1 MEGPHHDRERRER
14 WEEGYVAVRRQKWL
28 RRARIRRHLRGPTD
42 SRVVE
47 IGSGDGLNLEV
58 LAELGFRRVL
68 GLEYS
73 LDLIARGS
81 SRRVA
86 AGDAHALPFATGG
99 IDLVLVDSVL
109 HHLTDYAAAARELS
123 RVLRPAGRLVYF
135 EPRPSL
141 ARRLLDRVTFS
152 AWGRRLPYLRARHQT
167 LLEEIDL
174 YGHWLDHHRE
184 MEGHLVAAGLTR
196 RFRWRGPIGLFAG
209 FDKPRSGARA

>member
-1 MEGPHHDRERRER
+1 MDNPHDDQERRER
-14 WEEGYVAVRRQKWL
+14 WEQGYVAVRRQKWL
-28 RRARIRRHLRGPTD
+28 RRARIRRHLRVPTD
-42 SRVVE
+42 SRIVE

-58 LAELGFRRVL
+58 LAGLGFRRVL

-73 LDLIARGS
+73 LDLIARS
-81 SRRVA
+81 QARRVV

-109 HHLTDYAAAARELS
+109 HHLTDYAAAAREIS

-135 EPRPSL
+135 EPRPSP

-152 AWGRRLPYLRARHQT
+152 AWGGRLPYLRARRQT

-174 YGHWLDHHRE
+174 YSHWLDHYQE
-184 MEGHLVAAGLTR
+184 MEGHLVAAGLTS
-196 RFRWRGPIGLFAG
+196 RFRRRGPIGLFAG
-209 FDKPRSGARA
+209 FDKPPSGARA